1 MVEAIRAADVVVIT
15 PSNPPLSI
23 WPILSVGD
31 IAEAMGQAGRVMA
44 VSPLFGGRALKGP
57 ADRVM
62 ASLGLPP
69 GNAGV
74 LAAYDGL
81 VDDLFIDTG
90 DREDR
95 SGLAA
100 PGISVH
106 VGSTRIAEQEQATA
120 FAGRMMEL
128 L

>member
-1 MVEAIRAADVVVIT
+1 MVEAIHAADLVVIT

-23 WPILSVGD
+23 WPILAVSD

-62 ASLGLPP
+62 ASLDLPP
-69 GNAGV
+69 GNVGV
-74 LAAYDGL
+74 QAAYDGL

-90 DREDR
+90 DRDDR
-95 SGLAA
+95 SELASL
-100 PGISVH
+100 GISVH
-106 VGSTRIAEQEQATA
+106 VGSTRIAEQPQATA
-120 FAGRMMEL
+120 FARRIMEL

>member
-1 MVEAIRAADVVVIT
+1 MVVIT

-23 WPILSVGD
+23 WPILAVGE
-31 IAEAMGQAGRVMA
+31 IAEGVARADRVMA

-62 ASLGLPP
+62 ASLGLPA

-74 LAAYDGL
+74 VAAYEGL

-90 DREDR
+90 DEEDR
-95 SGLAA
+95 RELAA
-100 PGISVH
+100 PGLTVH

-120 FAGRMMEL
+120 FAGWMMGL
-128 L
+128 